1 MLTNMSDDEQRGG
14 FAALLFWQSSISP
27 HSPRESG
34 VVNEEDVRS
43 EAMRSPLSWRARCL
57 FAHLPDDV
65 IDGRIQLVE
74 YRRRVLKHPS
84 LDPTA

>member
-1 MLTNMSDDEQRGG
+1 
-14 FAALLFWQSSISP
+14 
-27 HSPRESG
+27 
-34 VVNEEDVRS
+34 VNEEDVRS
-43 EAMRSPLSWRARCL
+43 EAMRSPLSWRARRL
-57 FAHLPDDV
+57 FAQLPDDV